1 MPISVLVID
10 ADVSIVDAFE
20 KVLGRQ
26 GFVILRA
33 YSAAAGLEILRQSE
47 VDAVIA
53 DVCVPGAPD
62 VAFLREIKALYS
74 TLPIVVMT
82 AYSTSFTQ
90 ADALRE
96 GAYGYFV
103 KPFNLNDLMR
113 TLKRATGSQDALVM
127 SEGKVQ
133 RSRILE

>member
-33 YSAAAGLEILRQSE
+33 YSAPAGLEILRQRE
-47 VDAVIA
+47 VDAVII
-53 DVCVPGAPD
+53 DICVPGAPD

-74 TLPIVVMT
+74 KLPIVVMT
-82 AYSTSFTQ
+82 AYSTSFTH
-90 ADALRE
+90 ADAMRE
-96 GAYGYFV
+96 GASGYFV
-103 KPFNLNDLMR
+103 KPFDLSDLVR
-113 TLKRATGSQDALVM
+113 TLKKVASNQDSFAI
-127 SEGKVQ
+127 SEGKAP
-133 RSRILE
+133 R

>member
-1 MPISVLVID
+1 MPISILVID

-33 YSAAAGLEILRQSE
+33 YSAPAGLEILRQRE
-47 VDAVIA
+47 VDAAIVDI
-53 DVCVPGAPD
+53 CVPGATD

-74 TLPIVVMT
+74 KLPIVVIT

-96 GAYGYFV
+96 GASGYFV
-103 KPFNLNDLMR
+103 KPFDLSDLVR
-113 TLKRATGSQDALVM
+113 TLKKVASNQDAFAM
-127 SEGKVQ
+127 SAGKAP
-133 RSRILE
+133 R